1 MGRESIRTSI
11 NPEVLKWAR
20 ETAGW
25 TIEEV
30 SQKLGVKPETY
41 QKIESGEKHLT
52 LNVLKSYQIIIRGSY
67 QHFSFQNH
75 PKNVPFRLLFDFFL
89 KNLN

>member
-41 QKIESGEKHLT
+41 QKIESGEKHPT
-52 LNVLKSYQIIIRGSY
+52 LNVLK
-67 QHFSFQNH
+67 
-75 PKNVPFRLLFDFFL
+75 K
-89 KNLN
+89 